1 MWGVFEKF
9 QEHFEKTKI
18 VNFDIINR
26 QVRGEKAPNKL
37 LKKYQ
42 TVQEKKLV
50 NIQKKNARTFCL
62 VPLEGIGPIS
72 ILKKKN
78 KKKTVLDHLKNLYS

>member
-1 MWGVFEKF
+1 MWRVFEKF

-42 TVQEKKLV
+42 TVQEK
-50 NIQKKNARTFCL
+50 
-62 VPLEGIGPIS
+62 S
-72 ILKKKN
+72 
-78 KKKTVLDHLKNLYS
+78 

>member
-62 VPLEGIGPIS
+62 VPLERIGPIS

-78 KKKTVLDHLKNLYS
+78 KKKTMLDHLKNLYS